1 MATAHPLQLAFDF
14 LFRADAGPSPSP
26 SQSIASN
33 AVSAA
38 TPAVTQPPVQTQAS
52 PAETPHGWRHPRANR
67 ELQLGA
73 ARVAYEFKRGQRR
86 TIGLS
91 VGVDGLVVSAP
102 RWTPQAEVEQLLR
115 AKADWVLD
123 KLHQQRQRQTR
134 SLLARIEWRDGAQL
148 PYLGQP
154 LTLRLDPGHRFRG
167 AGAEWRAASG
177 EAGAELW
184 VSLSHQAGPA
194 QWRDAVQ
201 AWLMR
206 QAREH
211 FTQRLDHY
219 APLLGVRYSR
229 LRLSSAGTRWGSASA
244 DGGIRLNWRLLHFRP
259 EVIDY
264 VVAHELSHLREMNHS
279 PRFWDTVAS
288 VMPSYAQVRG
298 ELRQAVL
305 PHWD

>member
-1 MATAHPLQLAFDF
+1 MATSHPLQLAFDF
-14 LFRADAGPSPSP
+14 LFRCDAGSG
-26 SQSIASN
+26 
-33 AVSAA
+33 SAP
-38 TPAVTQPPVQTQAS
+38 PAVTPAASPTAAQGTVESLAS
-52 PAETPHGWRHPRANR
+52 PAEAPSGWRHPRANR

-73 ARVAYEFKRGQRR
+73 ARVAYEFKRGHRR

-91 VGVDGLVVSAP
+91 VGADGLVVSAP
-102 RWTPQAEVEQLLR
+102 RWTPHAEVEHLLR
-115 AKADWVLD
+115 AKADWVLA
-123 KLHQQRQRQTR
+123 KLRLQGERQAR
-134 SLLARIEWRDGAQL
+134 SLVARVEWGDGGTL

-154 LTLRLDPGHRFRG
+154 MVMRLDPGHRFRG
-167 AGAEWRAASG
+167 AGAEWRATSAPVG
-177 EAGAELW
+177 GGELW

-206 QAREH
+206 RAREH

-279 PRFWDTVAS
+279 PRFWDTVAR
-288 VMPSYAQVRG
+288 VMPDYAQVRG